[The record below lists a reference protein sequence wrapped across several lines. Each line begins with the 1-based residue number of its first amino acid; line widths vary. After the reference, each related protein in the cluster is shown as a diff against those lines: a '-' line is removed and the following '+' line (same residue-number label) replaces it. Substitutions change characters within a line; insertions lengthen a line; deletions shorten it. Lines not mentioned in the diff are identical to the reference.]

1 MCNVPVLIP
10 CGNHTVR
17 TINLD
22 GITLFVAKDICN
34 ILGSAKANKILGRYC
49 DSRPGYMRMVTPGG
63 LQYIRVIDQDDIEAI
78 LSHSQSPAVPL
89 LRSWLNSGGVSQ
101 RNILQSLWNLMQQ
114 LIWKGK
120 VK

>member
-49 DSRPGYMRMVTPGG
+49 ESIPGYMRMMTPGG

-89 LRSWLNSGGVSQ
+89 LRRWLNSGGVSQ